1 MVKNEFCHDALYEKI
16 QNDGVTRLLNIFRLL
31 RINIGGPLQ
40 QTNRVMTAYS
50 TLTYNNSW

>member
-50 TLTYNNSW
+50 TLTYNNS